1 VKTCETLRLLVNAM
15 YNGFLFEGITKSFL
29 SNVVHQKILIIP
41 FSFLSYTTG
50 FQHRLKPK
58 IRQFLRKGYI
68 NIFCCTTIDEKDFLI
83 PSKRKPLY
91 IALKLITLVFIHL
104 PVVSQFHTFSLRILI
119 NYCIIKIWLLH
130 TLQINFLTLN
140 TSLFFFST
148 PQGHFSSFPSFTQ
161 FKNSYQKISSIPEF
175 YTRRRCL
182 IPCGVPDRSP
192 ADEKKPET
200 P

>member
-119 NYCIIKIWLLH
+119 NYCIIKI
-130 TLQINFLTLN
+130 
-140 TSLFFFST
+140 
-148 PQGHFSSFPSFTQ
+148 
-161 FKNSYQKISSIPEF
+161 
-175 YTRRRCL
+175 
-182 IPCGVPDRSP
+182 
-192 ADEKKPET
+192 
-200 P
+200 